1 MVPLESSASL
11 AAAGAAITK
20 DALKALPA
28 SAKVFSNSRTHYHCT
43 VFHTSHPSDTR
54 PDPFAADGGL
64 GGADLASAPPGQR
77 PAPSQ
82 AVIDNEVDTLRREV
96 EATELPT
103 LVVDRVLMASSVG
116 PEDWVFAPTS
126 HLPTGRLT
134 ALSRWLQV
142 RAVTHFCS
150 DFRAPF

>member
-11 AAAGAAITK
+11 AAAGSAITK

-54 PDPFAADGGL
+54 PDPFSVDGGL
-64 GGADLASAPPGQR
+64 GDLAPPGQR

-96 EATELPT
+96 EATESPT

-126 HLPTGRLT
+126 HLPTGRFT

-142 RAVTHFCS
+142 RPVAHFCS